1 MQLCGARRKYLRAVH
16 LGDASARLAPFDR
29 WRDLLVGE
37 PHRLEGSLH
46 HRLTIGDGASKVE
59 LGSAADALVSRA
71 RLREGGGAVSLGQS
85 VEPCVHSLVNE
96 RRRDLR
102 VGELLV

>member
-37 PHRLEGSLH
+37 PHRLDGSLH

-71 RLREGGGAVSLGQS
+71 RLRDFFTASIPITVTAMS
-85 VEPCVHSLVNE
+85 PT
-96 RRRDLR
+96 
-102 VGELLV
+102 ELLLSVAATPFR